1 MQPDAGRGT
10 AAVPILMYHSVST
23 GGARGFRRFTVAPR
37 LFEEHVRVM
46 RDQGH
51 TALSVSD
58 LVERR
63 TRGAAPPRRAVV
75 LTFDD
80 GFDDFYTA
88 AMPILTK
95 YDVAATLYVVS
106 GCLGATSRWLA
117 GAGEGN
123 RPMLSWSRLA
133 EVRKLGIEIGAH
145 TVTHKALDAIP
156 AAEAR
161 AEIEGSKRDLEDRLG
176 EPVTSFAYPFG
187 FHSKRVRA
195 MVIAAGFTSA
205 CAVRYGSSPVHDDRF
220 ALARHIAR
228 HDASAEDIGAILD
241 GRPPAAA
248 LLYDRARSN
257 AWKLVRQA
265 WHGALP

>member
-1 MQPDAGRGT
+1 MQLDAGRG
-10 AAVPILMYHSVST
+10 AATVPILMYHSIST
-23 GGARGFRRFTVAPR
+23 GGSRGFRRFAVAPR

-51 TALSVSD
+51 ATLSVGD
-58 LVERR
+58 LVEHRIS
-63 TRGAAPPRRAVV
+63 GAAPLRRPVV

-95 YDVAATLYVVS
+95 YNVAATLYVVS
-106 GCLGATSRWLA
+106 GCVGATSRWLA
-117 GAGEGN
+117 REGN
-123 RPMLSWSRLA
+123 RAMLSWSRLA
-133 EVRKLGIEIGAH
+133 ELRKLGIEIGAH
-145 TVTHKALDAIP
+145 TMTHKALDTIP

-187 FHSKRVRA
+187 FYSKRVRE

-205 CAVRYGSSPVHDDRF
+205 CAVRYGSSPLHDDRF

-228 HDASAEDIGAILD
+228 HDASAEDIGAILA
-241 GRPPAAA
+241 GRSPAAA